1 MIVSNKLISLLLLIC
16 LSQAV
21 LIEEVEEDKSHRGIQ
36 TPQQS

>member
-21 LIEEVEEDKSHRGIQ
+21 LIEEAEEVKRPQGIQ
-36 TPQQS
+36 TPK